1 MTKQDK
7 KANFE
12 GQEIYVGIDVHKKQ
26 WKVSVGLGHS
36 RFKAFSQPPNPD
48 VLYNY
53 LHREFPG
60 GDYICAYEAGF
71 CGFWI
76 QERFSQL
83 GIKCLIVNPSDIPTT
98 DKERR
103 QKTDK
108 RDSHK
113 ILKSLQANQLES
125 IYIPNQRQ
133 QEDRSL
139 LREREAL
146 IRDIRAVKNRIKSK
160 LLFFGVEIPEQFWG
174 CCWSNK
180 FVEWLTKC
188 QQQSRMGAAGLAYLI
203 EHLNFLRGLN
213 LSITKQIR
221 QLSRSDTYVYQVQL
235 LTGIPG
241 IGMLTAMKYLTEM
254 GPVNRFA
261 TLDKHASFIGLV
273 PNMSNSG
280 DQERIGWMTKRGNAI
295 VKSALIESA
304 WIAKRTDP
312 ALSLKYEQLIQRMR
326 PSKAIVIIAKKLLSR
341 IRYVLK
347 NNQPYKKGVDK

>member
-26 WKVSVGLGHS
+26 WKVSVGLAHS

-60 GDYICAYEAGF
+60 GEYICAYEAGF

-76 QERFSQL
+76 QERFSHL

-108 RDSHK
+108 RDSFK

-125 IYIPNQRQ
+125 IFVPDQRQ

-139 LREREAL
+139 LRDREAV
-146 IRDIRAVKNRIKSK
+146 IRDIRSVKSRIKAK
-160 LLFFGVEIPEQFWG
+160 LDFFGLEIPKQFSG
-174 CCWSNK
+174 CCWSSK
-180 FVEWLTKC
+180 FIAWLTDCEK
-188 QQQSRMGAAGLAYLI
+188 QTRMGAAGLGYLLS
-203 EHLNFLRGLN
+203 HLRFLRELN
-213 LSITKQIR
+213 LSITKQIKE
-221 QLSRSDTYVYQVQL
+221 LSQSVRYTQQVQL
-235 LTGIPG
+235 LTSVPG
-241 IGMLTAMKYLTEM
+241 IGVLTAMKYLTEM
-254 GPVNRFA
+254 GPVSRFS
-261 TLDKHASFIGLV
+261 TLDKHACFIGLV

-280 DQERIGWMTKRGNAI
+280 EQERIGWMTKRGNAI

-312 ALSLKYEQLIQRMR
+312 ALALKYEQLIQRMK

-347 NNQPYKKGVDK
+347 NKQPYTKGISI